1 MDKSAIDPDDY
12 LASVPEDR
20 RATMTALDAL
30 IRDAMPGRSRSVWT
44 GKFWGGT
51 DQTII
56 GYGDI
61 RQSRP
66 RGPDVE
72 WFAVGLALQ
81 KNHVS
86 LYVNAADGGQ
96 YLAKAY
102 GPRLGTVKIGSAAV
116 TFGSL
121 DDLDRDVLVEMLA
134 RANALTSPDATG

>member
-1 MDKSAIDPDDY
+1 
-12 LASVPEDR
+12 
-20 RATMTALDAL
+20 MTALDAL
-30 IRDAMPGRSRSVWT
+30 IREAMPGRARSVWT
-44 GKFWGGT
+44 GKLWGGT
-51 DQTII
+51 DQTIV

-86 LYVNAADGGQ
+86 LYVNAAEGGR
-96 YLAKAY
+96 YLAKVY
-102 GPRLGTVKIGSAAV
+102 GARLGKVKIGSAAL
-116 TFGSL
+116 TFASVE
-121 DDLDRDVLVEMLA
+121 DLDQSVLLEMLT